1 MKKTCTN
8 TAVSVVDKFVY
19 IAGW

>member
-8 TAVSVVDKFVY
+8 TAVCVADKFVY